1 MNNRSNINIV
11 IGDRQRKKRRYQPS
25 NTSMFQG
32 DSRRYENPLK
42 PIFHLYPLTAQLLQ
56 PKDPLKLDK
65 LQKQIDNQVK
75 DFEFGE
81 KLLKMNERLLQL
93 ENRGEQRQIEYL
105 PTESKEEEEKEEEEF
120 YTPQKPPPT
129 ENMWMS

>member
-1 MNNRSNINIV
+1 M
-11 IGDRQRKKRRYQPS
+11 
-25 NTSMFQG
+25 
-32 DSRRYENPLK
+32 
-42 PIFHLYPLTAQLLQ
+42 
-56 PKDPLKLDK
+56 
-65 LQKQIDNQVK
+65 K

-93 ENRGEQRQIEYL
+93 ENRGEQKQIEYL
-105 PTESKEEEEKEEEEF
+105 PTESKEEEKEEEEF